1 MKLRSLILKP
11 IFHFTPNP
19 PKFIYFQTHP
29 FTSQSEISICNEVLT
44 ILDTI
49 NPMESALS
57 IFIPYLSPHIV
68 TSVIQEQQNPKLGF
82 RFFLWA
88 MRRKRFR
95 SWDSHNLVIDMLVRD
110 NGTGIG
116 LYWEALEEVKNLGVK
131 IPSRAFVVLIAGY
144 WKMNEAEK
152 AVECFGRMKDFD
164 CKPDLFTYNM
174 VLHIMV
180 KKEVILLALAVYNM
194 MLKSNSYPNCSTF
207 SILIDGL
214 CKDGKTKDAL
224 KLFDEMTERGIMPD
238 KITNTVILFGLC
250 QAKRTD
256 DAYRLFNAMKN
267 SGSPVDFV
275 TYNALLNGV
284 CKLGKMEEALCILK
298 DFKKDGFV
306 LGLRGYAYLVDGLF
320 RARRFNEAHEL
331 FQKLHYDNITPD
343 LILYTIMIRGLSK
356 AGMMNDALKMLRDM
370 TDRGVVPDT
379 HCYNTLIKGFCD
391 MGLLDQARSLKLE
404 ISELDSFPNT
414 YTYTILICGMCKNG
428 LVGEARQI
436 FNDMEKIGCFPS
448 VVTFNAL
455 IDGLCKAGEL
465 EEARLLFYKM
475 EIGRNPSLFLRLSQG
490 ADRVLDSASLQT
502 MVERLCESGLI
513 LKAYRLL
520 MQLADSGVVPTITTY
535 NILINGFC
543 KEGKINGA
551 FKLFKELQL
560 KGLSADSITYGT
572 LIDGLQRVDREDD
585 AFVVLEQMT
594 KNGCKPH
601 SAVYKS
607 LMTWSCRKRKLS
619 VAFGLWLKYLRSLPD
634 REEEAIK
641 SVEENF
647 ERGELEK
654 AVRELLEMDFKLR
667 DFDSAPYT
675 IWLIG
680 LCQVHKPNEALNIF
694 AILDEFSINVSAP
707 SCVMLINS
715 LCKEGHLDL
724 AIKIFLYTVEKGLVL
739 RPRICNQL
747 LKCLLRSREKQK
759 KMSFAGLSRVGCV
772 RPNLD
777 IEKIRMTG
785 NTKVV

>member
-1 MKLRSLILKP
+1 
-11 IFHFTPNP
+11 
-19 PKFIYFQTHP
+19 
-29 FTSQSEISICNEVLT
+29 
-44 ILDTI
+44 
-49 NPMESALS
+49 MESALS
-57 IFIPYLSPHIV
+57 IFIPYLSPRIV
-68 TSVIQEQQNPKLGF
+68 TSVIEEQKNPKLGF

-88 MRRKRFR
+88 MRTKRFR

-110 NGTGIG
+110 NGNGIG
-116 LYWEALEEVKNLGVK
+116 LYWEALEEVKNLGAN

-144 WKMNEAEK
+144 WKMNKAEK

-194 MLKSNSYPNCSTF
+194 MLKSNLYPNCSTF
-207 SILIDGL
+207 NILIDGL
-214 CKDGKTKDAL
+214 CKGGKIRDAL

-238 KITNTVILFGLC
+238 KITNNVILFGLC
-250 QAKRTD
+250 RAKRTD
-256 DAYRLFNAMKN
+256 DAYRLFNTMKS

-275 TYNALLNGV
+275 TRNALLNGV
-284 CKLGKMEEALCILK
+284 CKLGKMDEALCILK
-298 DFKKDGFV
+298 DFKKDGFI
-306 LGLRGYAYLVDGLF
+306 LGLHGYGCLIDGLF
-320 RARRFNEAHEL
+320 RARRSNEAYEL
-331 FQKLHYDNITPD
+331 FHKLPDNITPD
-343 LILYTIMIRGLSK
+343 LILYTIMIRGLLK
-356 AGMMNDALKMLRDM
+356 AGMMKDALKMFRDM

-404 ISELDSFPNT
+404 ISEVDSFPNT

-436 FNDMEKIGCFPS
+436 FNDMEKTGCFPS

-455 IDGLCKAGEL
+455 IDGLCKSGEL

-513 LKAYRLL
+513 LKAYGLL

-551 FKLFKELQL
+551 FKLFQELQL

-572 LIDGLQRVDREDD
+572 LIDGLQRVDREED
-585 AFVVLEQMT
+585 AFVVLEQMN

-607 LMTWSCRKRKLS
+607 LMTWSSRKRKLS

-641 SVEENF
+641 SVEEHF
-647 ERGELEK
+647 EKGELEK

-680 LCQVHKPNEALNIF
+680 LCQVHKPDEALNIF
-694 AILDEFSINVSAP
+694 AVLDEFGVNVSAP
-707 SCVMLINS
+707 SCVMLINE
-715 LCKEGHLDL
+715 LCKEGHLDW

-739 RPRICNQL
+739 MPRICNRL
-747 LKCLLRSREKQK
+747 LKCLLRSQDKQRQKNASELMNVMKSRGYDLDAYLDKSTKFLLHRSWNMLERENV
-759 KMSFAGLSRVGCV
+759 SRG
-772 RPNLD
+772 
-777 IEKIRMTG
+777 
-785 NTKVV
+785 